1 MKKETQE
8 KNNRIKEYNNII
20 SNHLKNNLSLC
31 SVDVNVRFSYSGGDW
46 WGEEESYI
54 TSVYINILST
64 HLTTLSIKSFV
75 DFKGDKRN
83 WCACNCPKLKN
94 SNSLYFLLFQNRY
107 YALDHETKNINGQD
121 YLIPLLPFSI
131 YDLEKEKV
139 KKIKD
144 KQREEKIKKLE
155 KEFEISSISGK
166 LLLEGVTSE
175 ITIKDQIL
183 FIHNFGEAFLRVS
196 KSKEIY
202 TLSISRGV
210 NRKEYMKI
218 GEYSEEDLIKHISNL
233 FKIGML
239 NELEG

>member
-1 MKKETQE
+1 MIKDIKENT
-8 KNNRIKEYNNII
+8 NRIKNYNNVI
-20 SNHLKNNLSLC
+20 SNHLQQNLSLC
-31 SVDVNVRFSYSGGDW
+31 SVDVSVRFSYAGGNW
-46 WGEEESYI
+46 WDSKDEII
-54 TSVYINILST
+54 THVYFNILST
-64 HLTTLSIKSFV
+64 YLTTLSIKSFV
-75 DFKGDKRN
+75 DFQGDKRN
-83 WCACNCPKLKN
+83 WCACNCPRLKN
-94 SNSLYFLLFQNRY
+94 SNSLYFLIFQNRY
-107 YALDHETKNINGQD
+107 YALDHETKNINGKD

-155 KEFEISSISGK
+155 KELDISSISGK